1 MRGVRMLRVA
11 AAVAFIWLVAPAGAR
26 ASSPCHEWAFTS
38 PSRSVF
44 HAVHIPVRLPTTS
57 VAGYDADVLRP
68 VKAPKGVR
76 LPGVVLLHGRGG
88 TKCGLWWAARLLAGR
103 GYETLVL
110 TYPSSGTPAQVEPGG
125 ASAARAAL
133 AWLRSSSNPY
143 RPELR
148 ANDLALMGHSLGAI
162 VAQDVQQ
169 DASLPYIKTIVALD
183 NLRKYL
189 IGDPGGAVSCDPST
203 LAGPITPRVPALGL
217 GSLTGCPP
225 PDQAITD
232 KSTGYKNWRA
242 AGVFVEEAVLA
253 HSNHN
258 GYADGPPFDAAHRA
272 QLRHAAYYVLA
283 WLARWLRGDTTQEAR
298 LVSQTPFGI
307 PVTAMLAD
315 DASAPAFTSSAFLP
329 SKECPVLRACP

>member
-1 MRGVRMLRVA
+1 MA
-11 AAVAFIWLVAPAGAR
+11 AALVLVWMVAPATSR
-26 ASSPCHEWAFTS
+26 ASSPCHDWPFTS

-44 HAVHIPVRLPTTS
+44 HAAHIPVPSPATV
-57 VAGYDADVLRP
+57 VARYDADVLRP
-68 VKAPKGVR
+68 AKVAPGVR

-88 TKCGLWWAARLLAGR
+88 AKCALWWAARLLAGR

-110 TYPSSGTPAQVEPGG
+110 TYPSSGTVAQVEPGG
-125 ASAARAAL
+125 ATAARAAL
-133 AWLRSSSNPY
+133 AWLRSSANPY
-143 RPELR
+143 RSKLK
-148 ANDLALMGHSLGAI
+148 ANDLALIGHSLGAI

-169 DASLPYIKTIVALD
+169 DASLPYVKTIVALD
-183 NLRKYL
+183 NLRRYL

-225 PDQAITD
+225 PDQALTD
-232 KSTGYKNWRA
+232 KTTGYKNWRA

-258 GYADGPPFDAAHRA
+258 GYTGGAPFNTAHRA
-272 QLRHAAYYVLA
+272 QLEHAAYYVLA

-298 LVSQTPFGI
+298 LVSQTPLGI
-307 PVTAMLAD
+307 PVTAMLAND
-315 DASAPAFTSSAFLP
+315 TNAPAFTSSAFLP
-329 SKECPVLRACP
+329 SKECPELRACP